1 MDRQVQKAGKRMKAK
16 IIITLIFAILYPVV
30 MLVIFPI
37 GLVGAI
43 VDFILSFLD
52 KLFFEMRVNYI
63 SNIKYLIEKLKNF

>member
-1 MDRQVQKAGKRMKAK
+1 MKAK

-30 MLVIFPI
+30 LLILFPL
-37 GLVGAI
+37 GLVCAI
-43 VDFILSFLD
+43 GNFICDFFD

>member
-1 MDRQVQKAGKRMKAK
+1 MKAK
-16 IIITLIFAILYPVV
+16 IINTLIFAILYPVV
-30 MLVIFPI
+30 MLI

-63 SNIKYLIEKLKNF
+63 SNIKYLIGKLKNF

>member
-1 MDRQVQKAGKRMKAK
+1 MKTK
-16 IIITLIFAILYPVV
+16 IILRLIFAILYPVV
-30 MLVIFPI
+30 MLAIFPI

>member
-1 MDRQVQKAGKRMKAK
+1 MKKK
-16 IIITLIFAILYPVV
+16 IILRLIFAILYPVV

-52 KLFFEMRVNYI
+52 EIFFEMRVNYI